1 MAKGPETVL
10 RVEVVYA
17 TREEQVLIT
26 LEVPPGTTVREAIE
40 RSDITTNSDIAL
52 APGRVGIF
60 GRLVDLETLVRAG
73 DRVEIYRPL
82 VVDPKEAR
90 RRRDKRRR

>member
-1 MAKGPETVL
+1 
-10 RVEVVYA
+10 
-17 TREEQVLIT
+17 
-26 LEVPPGTTVREAIE
+26 
-40 RSDITTNSDIAL
+40 
-52 APGRVGIF
+52 
-60 GRLVDLETLVRAG
+60 VDLETLVRAG